1 MYPSGEVNSRREGSL
16 VRTPSLHQKF
26 KKYMLS
32 SLAMLRGLTD
42 YICVLSFATMK
53 ILAQRTI
60 NAGGNETENR
70 GEGGSQEGKTEG
82 GVLHLLCLHFR
93 RPQRR
98 WSPRAFGACTFGTSE
113 YALAEEIN
121 STVRAGGWTACHLP
135 KACKSKLSAVQRQ
148 DFDKPAMEGKG
159 QPFST

>member
-1 MYPSGEVNSRREGSL
+1 MYPSGKVNSRREGSL

-70 GEGGSQEGKTEG
+70 GEGGQSGRENG
-82 GVLHLLCLHFR
+82 GGGSTLTLFALSPPPKAVVATGVWRLHFR
-93 RPQRR
+93 HERVRLGRR
-98 WSPRAFGACTFGTSE
+98 DKLNGTSRRMDRMPP
-113 YALAEEIN
+113 AQSLQ
-121 STVRAGGWTACHLP
+121 VKVKCRPTARL
-135 KACKSKLSAVQRQ
+135 
-148 DFDKPAMEGKG
+148 
-159 QPFST
+159 